1 MKKGFTLIE
10 LILVI
15 LLLSIIA
22 LISIPVITGIT
33 KDAKN
38 KSYDQQLESIYNA
51 TRNYTTKNPGIL
63 PEEDEYDSSCVSV
76 TDMQKAGV
84 LESKDIINPAYSE
97 ECKDDEKCRSEYLN
111 GVVIITWNVDNN
123 KYKYTYDGS
132 KTVCPN

>member
-38 KSYDQQLESIYNA
+38 KTYDQQLEAIYNA
-51 TRNYTTKNPGIL
+51 ARNYATKNSRIL
-63 PEEDEYDSSCVSV
+63 PEEDEYDSSCISV

-97 ECKDDEKCRSEYLN
+97 ECKDNEKCRSEYLN
-111 GVVIITWNVDNN
+111 GVVIITWNIDNN

>member
-38 KSYDQQLESIYNA
+38 KTYDQQLEAIYNA
-51 TRNYTTKNPGIL
+51 ARNYATKNPRIL
-63 PEEDEYDSSCVSV
+63 PEEDEYDSSCISV

-97 ECKDDEKCRSEYLN
+97 ECKDNEKCRSEYLN
-111 GVVIITWNVDNN
+111 GVVIITWNIDNN

>member
-38 KSYDQQLESIYNA
+38 KTYDQQLEAIYNA
-51 TRNYTTKNPGIL
+51 ARNYATKNPRIL
-63 PEEDEYDSSCVSV
+63 PEEDEYDSSCISV

-97 ECKDDEKCRSEYLN
+97 ECKDDEKCRDEYLN

>member
-38 KSYDQQLESIYNA
+38 KTYDQQLEAIYNA
-51 TRNYTTKNPGIL
+51 ARNYATKNPRIL
-63 PEEDEYDSSCVSV
+63 PEEDEYDSSCISV

-97 ECKDDEKCRSEYLN
+97 ECKDDERCRSEYLN

>member
-38 KSYDQQLESIYNA
+38 KTYDQQLEAIYNA
-51 TRNYTTKNPGIL
+51 ARNYATKNPRIL
-63 PEEDEYDSSCVSV
+63 PEEDEYDSSCISV